1 MLQQIAFGSLLMVAS
16 VVMSGMTF
24 WALELVLARATPW
37 LVQPPHRLKLFMVVI
52 ATSLAVMAMVT
63 VSVWLWA
70 VVLHLMGIFQGFEQ
84 AMYFTLVTFTTLGY
98 GDVLMPDQWRI
109 MGGLAA
115 VNGLVVFGL
124 TTALMV
130 EALRHVRIRQIEFLK
145 E

>member
-1 MLQQIAFGSLLMVAS
+1 M
-16 VVMSGMTF
+16 
-24 WALELVLARATPW
+24 
-37 LVQPPHRLKLFMVVI
+37 KLFVVVI